1 MQASASADGCYKSGA
16 PGTRRMKDCAVPASL
31 SSFFRAT
38 TLAFVPAIVG
48 ACGGGGGGSDGGGN
62 PPAAPAVIDAG
73 NAATITREVLDA
85 GLGAGSFGA
94 AVGGGGIL
102 AGDSSANAAVLGLP
116 RQRKTIQLA
125 QTTVKPS
132 VTIPAETF
140 DCLVTG
146 TVRLSGSVAN
156 ADTLTAGDRISADFN
171 GCDDAEG
178 AVIDGGLRIDV
189 TGFSGDIFSD
199 QYVLEARVTLTN
211 LSIAE
216 DGDSVTGSGVFDLD
230 LDLTV
235 PLVSDMTVSGALLE
249 TSSGSNFWSLRDF
262 AITILEDGT
271 GIQLQTQYSA
281 TGTLEAAA
289 FAGAVDFVTVVPLL
303 ATGDDHPL
311 TGEVLIT
318 GADGA
323 TIRATVLDAQ
333 TIQLAIDLDGNGVV
347 DETQDMSWSA
357 VGGLGAAFY
366 MADPV
371 PAPLP

>member
-1 MQASASADGCYKSGA
+1 LRFPRPTA
-16 PGTRRMKDCAVPASL
+16 
-31 SSFFRAT
+31 
-38 TLAFVPAIVG
+38 LAFAAAILG
-48 ACGGGGGGSDGGGN
+48 ACGGSGGGGDGGGN

-94 AVGGGGIL
+94 AVGGGSIL
-102 AGDSSANAAVLGLP
+102 SADGGGNAGALALA

-125 QTTVKPS
+125 QRS
-132 VTIPAETF
+132 VTISAETF

-146 TVRLSGSVAN
+146 TVRLSGAVAN
-156 ADTLTAGDRISADFN
+156 ADTLTAGDRISAEFN

-199 QYVLEARVTLTN
+199 QYVLGARVMVTN

-216 DGDSVTGSGVFDLD
+216 DGESVTGNGVFNLD
-230 LDLTV
+230 LDLSL
-235 PLVSDMTVSGALLE
+235 PLVSDLTVSGALLE
-249 TSSGSNFWSLRDF
+249 TSSGSNFWVLRDF
-262 AITILEDGT
+262 AVTIREDGT
-271 GIQLQTQYSA
+271 GIQLQTQYSG
-281 TGTLEAAA
+281 TGTLESGGV
-289 FAGAVDFVTVVPLL
+289 AGAVDFVTVVPLL
-303 ATGDDHPL
+303 ATGDAYPL

-333 TIQLAIDLDGNGVV
+333 TIRLAIDLDGNGAV
-347 DETQDMSWSA
+347 DETQQMAWSA
-357 VGGLGAAFY
+357 VGAFGAVFY
-366 MADPV
+366 VANPV
-371 PAPLP
+371 PVPLP

>member
-1 MQASASADGCYKSGA
+1 
-16 PGTRRMKDCAVPASL
+16 VPASL

-38 TLAFVPAIVG
+38 ALAFVAAIVG
-48 ACGGGGGGSDGGGN
+48 ACGGGGGDGDGGGN
-62 PPAAPAVIDAG
+62 PPAGPAVIDAG

-94 AVGGGGIL
+94 AVGGGSIL
-102 AGDSSANAAVLGLP
+102 AADGSGNAAVLGLV

-125 QTTVKPS
+125 RTTVKPS
-132 VTIPAETF
+132 LTIPAETF

-178 AVIDGGLRIDV
+178 AVIDGALRIDV
-189 TGFSGDIFSD
+189 TGFSGDVYSE
-199 QYVLEARVTLTN
+199 QYVLGARVTVTS

-216 DGDSVTGSGVFDLD
+216 DGESVTGNGEFDLD

-235 PLVSDMTVSGALLE
+235 PLVSDMTVSGVLLE
-249 TSSGSNFWSLRDF
+249 TSSGSNFWALRDF
-262 AITILEDGT
+262 AVTVLEDGT
-271 GIQLQTQYSA
+271 GIQLQTQYSG
-281 TGTLEAAA
+281 TGTLEAAG
-289 FAGAVDFVTVVPLL
+289 FSGAVDFVTVVPLL
-303 ATGDDHPL
+303 ATGDAYPL

-318 GADGA
+318 GANGA

-333 TIQLAIDLDGNGVV
+333 TIQLAIDLDGNGAV
-347 DETQDMSWSA
+347 DETQQMAWSA
-357 VGGLGAAFY
+357 VGGLGAVFY
-366 MADPV
+366 VANPV
-371 PAPLP
+371 PVPLP